1 MDVVEAIKELMGCDL
16 VDGAT
21 HTHALLEEKDPTA
34 KLKKLILCDL
44 NKGMLL
50 LKVDEG
56 RKVMKG
62 KRKVLDCMSP
72 LFRIDGKYDHNRACD
87 AVLLRLV
94 SQNEVEVYYIDLKSD
109 KPMRFQGQFKSTRCF
124 IYYVQKLL
132 EELLGVTMQIRKER
146 FIIFQTQTKSLNK
159 SPTRRLPR
167 AANSAE
173 VPDRQ
178 VVSDGDK
185 ISCRRIF

>member
-34 KLKKLILCDL
+34 KLKKLTLSDL

-72 LFRIDGKYDHNRACD
+72 LFRIDG
-87 AVLLRLV
+87 
-94 SQNEVEVYYIDLKSD
+94 
-109 KPMRFQGQFKSTRCF
+109 M
-124 IYYVQKLL
+124 
-132 EELLGVTMQIRKER
+132 LGVTRQIRKER

-167 AANSAE
+167 EANSAE
-173 VPDRQ
+173 MPDRQ